1 MSKVA
6 ERKNHKVNIPAVGNT
21 QEAENILGAAQEE
34 AGFEKFLKFKKGDF
48 FVGDELVPLGTKYI
62 AHVIGWTRCWIKF
75 VDDEVVERK
84 TYRVA
89 LGERPPEREDLDDLK
104 KDNWPEGI
112 DGNPADPWCFQY
124 LLPLEKVSDGEIV
137 IFTTSSFGGRRAV
150 ADLCQRFAKRKT
162 KSASCGQP
170 IVKLAKTEMPTKKF
184 GRVPRPHFETV
195 DWDDPAR
202 DFVETPPTIASEG
215 ELDDSIPF

>member
-48 FVGDELVPLGTKYI
+48 FIGDELVPLGTKYI

-104 KDNWPEGI
+104 KDN
-112 DGNPADPWCFQY
+112 
-124 LLPLEKVSDGEIV
+124 
-137 IFTTSSFGGRRAV
+137 
-150 ADLCQRFAKRKT
+150 
-162 KSASCGQP
+162 
-170 IVKLAKTEMPTKKF
+170 
-184 GRVPRPHFETV
+184 
-195 DWDDPAR
+195 
-202 DFVETPPTIASEG
+202 
-215 ELDDSIPF
+215 